1 MAIRLKKFNNMH
13 IPFVDLHVQYI
24 SIKKEIDDA
33 ISTVLTNT
41 SFIGG
46 SAVEQFENSFAD
58 YLGVSHCVSCANG
71 TDAIEIALEAL
82 GIGNGDEVLVPSY
95 TWVSTASAVS
105 RVGAQPVFVDVH
117 PDFYTMDVSK
127 IEEKITS
134 KTRAILP
141 VHFYG
146 LPADMPTILSLAKK
160 HDLLVVEDCA
170 QAHGATINGQ
180 KVGTFGDIAT
190 FSFYPGK
197 NLGAYGDG
205 GAIVTNNQDLALKVS
220 VIARLGQQ
228 GKHNHVAI
236 GRNSRL
242 DTLQAAIL
250 QVKLQH
256 LGAWTKGR
264 QQVAKCYNEA
274 LKGAS
279 VKLPSVPEGFSH
291 VYHLYVI
298 QSEDRDGLREHLKK
312 NGIDT
317 QIHYPKPLNQ
327 LGIFDVQGTFPVSDE
342 MSGKLISFPM
352 YAELTRGQVDYVANL
367 IKEFC

>member
-1 MAIRLKKFNNMH
+1 MH
-13 IPFVDLHVQYI
+13 VPFVDLKAQYL
-24 SIKKEIDDA
+24 SIKEEIDNSIA
-33 ISTVLTNT
+33 RVLENT

-46 SAVEQFENSFAD
+46 GIVDQFENSFAQ
-58 YLGVSHCVSCANG
+58 YIGVNQCISCANG

-82 GIGNGDEVLVPSY
+82 GIGEDDEVLMPAY

-105 RVGAQPVFVDVH
+105 RVGAKPVFVDVH
-117 PDFYTMDVSK
+117 PDFYTMDAAK

-146 LPADMPTILSLAKK
+146 LPADMPGILSIAKK
-160 HDLLVVEDCA
+160 HSLLVIEDCA

-180 KVGTFGDIAT
+180 KVGTLGDMAT

-205 GAIVTNNQDLALKVS
+205 GAIVTNNEELASKS
-220 VIARLGQQ
+220 RIIARLGQK

-250 QVKLQH
+250 QVKLQY
-256 LGAWTKGR
+256 LDTWTKAR
-264 QQVAKCYNEA
+264 QQVVMWYNEA
-274 LKGAS
+274 LKEVP

-298 QSEDRDGLREHLKK
+298 QSDNRNKLQGHLKE

-327 LGIFDVQGTFPVSDE
+327 LGIFEHQGSFPVSDV
-342 MSGKLISFPM
+342 MSGKLLSLPM
-352 YAELTRGQVDYVANL
+352 YAELTKEQVEYVVNS
-367 IKEFC
+367 IREFTK